1 MLTRR
6 EFNQLALTLASGAG
20 VSVALG
26 GAMPLGGPLPA
37 SVGACQGMKTRGV
50 ALLVGNVQ
58 ISLPHTAIAPV
69 ADRMVRIGV
78 LTSFAADDAGWQR
91 NFAAFAAALSDAG
104 WKEGETLRFE
114 TRHVPGA
121 RGAESFRA
129 AARELAALAPD
140 AILAA
145 PLAASTAWAYE
156 TINQETLPQ
165 VCFHTE
171 KPANAG

>member
-6 EFNQLALTLASGAG
+6 EFSQLVLTLASGAG

-26 GAMPLGGPLPA
+26 EAVPLGGPLPA
-37 SVGACQGMKTRGV
+37 SVGARQGMKTRG
-50 ALLVGNVQ
+50 LGLSVGNVQ
-58 ISLPHTAIAPV
+58 INVPHTAIAPV

-114 TRHVPGA
+114 TP
-121 RGAESFRA
+121 ESFRA

-156 TINQETLPQ
+156 TINQETLPE